1 MLIHQLLQ
9 QGQAE
14 LKKSGVDTAV
24 IDAQLLLGHCLKKS
38 RSQLFL
44 AAEHPVEHPDY
55 CLFWSFIERRKKHE
69 PVAYILGEREFWSLP
84 FYVNNDVLIPRP
96 ETEFLL
102 ETVLRHIKIKKH
114 KIKNALDLCCGS
126 GVISIVLALELKIE
140 VHAVDCSENAI
151 AVTMKNCRRHCVD
164 KLVMPIRSD
173 LLNGLGGKK
182 FSLIVS
188 NPPYIIRDE
197 IYDML
202 DSEVVDFEPHLALD
216 GGYDGLD
223 LIRRIADDILQY
235 LAPNGIFF
243 MEFGADQG
251 DIVETLF
258 SSATIA
264 GRFFEDVEIYKDY
277 NGRDRVL
284 YAKANNYSE

>member
-14 LKKSGVDTAV
+14 LENSGVDTAV

-44 AAEHPVEHPDY
+44 AAAHPVEHSDY
-55 CLFWSFIERRKKHE
+55 CLFLSFIERRKKHE

-102 ETVLRHIKIKKH
+102 ETALRNVKIEKH
-114 KIKNALDLCCGS
+114 EINKALDLCCGS
-126 GVISIVLALELKIE
+126 GVISVVLALELKTK
-140 VHAVDCSENAI
+140 VHAVDCAEKAI

-164 KLVMPIRSD
+164 QLVIPIRSD
-173 LLNGLGGKK
+173 LFKGLADNI

-188 NPPYIIRDE
+188 NPPYVTSDE

-202 DSEVVDFEPHLALD
+202 DPEVVYFEPHLALD
-216 GGYDGLD
+216 GGHDGLD
-223 LIRRIADDILQY
+223 LIRRIAAEILQY
-235 LAPNGIFF
+235 LTPGGMFF

-251 DIVETLF
+251 AHVETLF
-258 SSATIA
+258 SSVTM
-264 GRFFEDVEIYKDY
+264 GDRFFEIVEILKDY
-277 NGRDRVL
+277 SGRDRVL